1 MLLRRIVR
9 DLAGNY
15 KGNQRILR
23 DLKRKRGRQKQGWQ
37 KNNLHHHLHEATPTH
52 DFLDDG
58 SKEPVKSASVGEP
71 TPVRNRTLRFFSPDE
86 PWDSDCS
93 SEHSLDEIDEGDNQ
107 LFSGLGAK
115 EYTRML
121 ARATAV

>member
-15 KGNQRILR
+15 KENQRILR
-23 DLKRKRGRQKQGWQ
+23 DLKRKQGGQKEGGGEEQPPPPSAP
-37 KNNLHHHLHEATPTH
+37 EATPTH
-52 DFLDDG
+52 DLLDDG

-71 TPVRNRTLRFFSPDE
+71 TPVKNRTLRFFSPDE

-107 LFSGLGAK
+107 VFSGLGAE

-121 ARATAV
+121 ARATA